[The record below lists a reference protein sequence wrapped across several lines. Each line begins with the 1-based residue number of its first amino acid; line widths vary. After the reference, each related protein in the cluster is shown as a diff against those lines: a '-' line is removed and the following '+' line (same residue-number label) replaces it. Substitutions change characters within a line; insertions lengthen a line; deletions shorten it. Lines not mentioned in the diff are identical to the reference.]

1 MSKYI
6 EVNVT
11 LNKIIKVDNDNLEQA
26 MEIAKEQ
33 FSELELTSEWLDAR
47 NVTFTE
53 NKFIEE
59 SVQTLARLYH
69 KDFKDK
75 DLKEFIDLCF
85 ADKDVKQYIY
95 EETLDLL
102 KSKYNVDVNDIKI

>member
-6 EVNVT
+6 EVNIS

-26 MEIAKEQ
+26 IEIAKEQ

-59 SVQTLARLYH
+59 SVETLARLYH
-69 KDFKDK
+69 KDFKSKDLRELIDMCFVDK
-75 DLKEFIDLCF
+75 DL
-85 ADKDVKQYIY
+85 KQYIY

-102 KSKYNVDVNDIKI
+102 KNKYNVDINDIKI